1 MAEPCEQGLKQQGNE
16 HFVLDYKC
24 ILSLLNEAGT
34 HGLAERG
41 FVFPTGVEDSTRS
54 RGFDFQRRLMPDQ
67 FFPIQKTRTSTPLCP
82 GWKKVVSEG

>member
-34 HGLAERG
+34 HGLADRV
-41 FVFPTGVEDSTRS
+41 FVFPAGVEDSTRS

-67 FFPIQKTRTSTPLCP
+67 FFQSKRP
-82 GWKKVVSEG
+82 GHPHRCALGGKKVLSEG